1 MTSPLKLLARF
12 LIELARYLRGAVK
25 RDGAKSLREK
35 SNDSKRLPP
44 MQSEQPTHSHGGS
57 MTRAFDKIFE
67 EEGRGL
73 PVPFLRALAYRESR
87 NNPREAKG
95 PAWGLLQVGI
105 DKRAGNVL
113 KSYNERHGESLHKVD
128 MLDPR
133 LNVRVAADLLSRIV
147 ELYKAEG
154 LEADWT
160 NGNWIGLLVAGWN
173 AGYSRKVGVIHTIRF
188 LKSRG
193 IPITLSAVYKNTPEA
208 APKTKAGRAFVKRMG
223 QQKRRDW
230 TRRVVASTFTEQGK
244 PASFEVKGK
253 TEWLPLAMLALL
265 LLR

>member
-1 MTSPLKLLARF
+1 MRLPPSLLARF
-12 LIELARYLRGAVK
+12 LLALVRFLRVAVK
-25 RDGAKSLREK
+25 RAGALSLKKK
-35 SNDSKRLPP
+35 SNDSKTLPP
-44 MQSEQPTHSHGGS
+44 KRSAKQTNSQRGS

-73 PVPFLRALAYRESR
+73 PVPFLRALAKHESSSD
-87 NNPREAKG
+87 PSEAKG

-128 MLDPR
+128 MLNPR

-154 LEADWT
+154 LKADWQ
-160 NGNWIGLLVAGWN
+160 NGNFIGLVVSGWN

-188 LKSRG
+188 LKKRG
-193 IPITLSAVYKNTPEA
+193 IPITLSAVYANTPEA

-244 PASFEVKGK
+244 SPSPEVKGK
-253 TEWLPLAMLALL
+253 AEWVPIAMLALL

>member
-1 MTSPLKLLARF
+1 MRLPPSLLARF
-12 LIELARYLRGAVK
+12 LLALVRFLRVAVK
-25 RDGAKSLREK
+25 RAGALSMKK
-35 SNDSKRLPP
+35 NSNDSKTLLPK
-44 MQSEQPTHSHGGS
+44 QNSRQKNSSKGS

-73 PVPFLRALAYRESR
+73 PVPFLRALAKHESSSD
-87 NNPREAKG
+87 PSEAKG

-128 MLDPR
+128 MLNPR

-154 LEADWT
+154 LKADWT
-160 NGNWIGLLVAGWN
+160 NGNWIGLVVAGYN

-193 IPITLSAVYKNTPEA
+193 IPITLSAVYANTPEA
-208 APKTKAGRAFVKRMG
+208 APKTKKGRAFVKRMG

-244 PASFEVKGK
+244 SPSPEVKGK
-253 TEWLPLAMLALL
+253 TEWLPIAMLALL